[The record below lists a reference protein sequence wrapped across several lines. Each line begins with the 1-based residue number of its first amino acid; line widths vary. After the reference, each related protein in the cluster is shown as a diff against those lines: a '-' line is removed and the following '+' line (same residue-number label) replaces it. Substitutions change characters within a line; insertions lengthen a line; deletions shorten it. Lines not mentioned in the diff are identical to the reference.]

1 MIMAVHLQNLG
12 ALGPSRVSQL
22 ARETRLSG
30 FLRKMERDET
40 RLERVRPG
48 PFLIAMDPK
57 SIIGDRYDRGAC
69 L

>member
-12 ALGPSRVSQL
+12 SLGLSRVPQM
-22 ARETRLSG
+22 AHETRLLG
-30 FLRKMERDET
+30 FSTKMERHDT
-40 RLERVRPG
+40 FLERVRPG
-48 PFLIAMDPK
+48 PFWIAMNPK